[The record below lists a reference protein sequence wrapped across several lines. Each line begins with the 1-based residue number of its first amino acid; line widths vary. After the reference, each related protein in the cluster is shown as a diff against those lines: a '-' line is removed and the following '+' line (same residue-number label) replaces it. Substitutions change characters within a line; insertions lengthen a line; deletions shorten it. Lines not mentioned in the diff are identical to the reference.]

1 MTEASHPF
9 AGNWWPP
16 GHLLG
21 YEHTFV
27 HTFADFV
34 TAIVAGRGEQPS
46 FRDGLENERVL
57 SAVQDSARERRWVS
71 L

>member
-1 MTEASHPF
+1 MTEANHPF

-16 GHLLG
+16 GHLIG

-57 SAVQDSARERRWVS
+57 SAVQTSARERRWVS